1 MFECKVP
8 PCHKGGHTL
17 FRVRRTRLDKHTPAA
32 GVADADD
39 RHILIDEAH
48 ITDTGAIA
56 LEGVL
61 NALPPAGG
69 DRAAERRAEP
79 ENGTASSI

>member
-1 MFECKVP
+1 M
-8 PCHKGGHTL
+8 
-17 FRVRRTRLDKHTPAA
+17 FRVRRTQLDKHTPAA

-39 RHILIDEAH
+39 RHILIDESH

-61 NALPPAGG
+61 NALPPMRQGE
-69 DRAAERRAEP
+69 AAEVEDGR
-79 ENGTASSI
+79 ASST